1 MSHTD
6 IDPQAAAILEMF
18 SGLPPFD
25 YDNLDIAD
33 YRMMMEQP
41 SPFAP
46 GDEVASRELI
56 SIPSTGGAR
65 EAAVYTP
72 FNCKAPAPVLLF
84 FHGGGFVAGKLE
96 QHDNICRM
104 LAAGS
109 GAVVISTDYRL
120 APEHP
125 FPAAYEDA
133 WSALQWVLREGG
145 AHGLDTMRI
154 AVGGDSAGGNLA
166 AGLAQRAAGA
176 GIALA
181 HQVLLYPVMQ
191 MDAET
196 ASYEKNA
203 DGYFLTRPMMQW
215 FKRMYLGQHINTAA
229 DPRIS
234 PLNGYISSHL
244 APATVVAAGYDPLHD
259 EAVAY
264 ATRLKAA
271 GAACELIDCAGQIH
285 GFASMLGMIDEAE
298 TVLRRCAKDLESS
311 FNKN

>member
-1 MSHTD
+1 MSH
-6 IDPQAAAILEMF
+6 IEVNPQAAAILEMF

-33 YRMMMEQP
+33 YRMLMEQP

-46 GDEVASRELI
+46 GDDVANRQLI
-56 SIPSTGGAR
+56 SIPGTGGPLA
-65 EAAVYTP
+65 AAVYTP
-72 FNCKAPAPVLLF
+72 LNCKAPAPVLVFL
-84 FHGGGFVAGKLE
+84 HGGGFVAGKLE

-109 GAVVISTDYRL
+109 GAVVISVEYRL

-145 AHGLDTMRI
+145 NLGLDTQRV

-166 AGLAQRAAGA
+166 AGLAQRAATA
-176 GIALA
+176 GITLR
-181 HQVLLYPVMQ
+181 HQVLLYPVVQ
-191 MDAET
+191 LDAET

-203 DGYFLTRPMMQW
+203 EGYFLTRPMMQW
-215 FKRMYLGQHINTAA
+215 FKRMYLGQHIQTAG

-234 PLNGYISSHL
+234 PIRGYISANV
-244 APATVVAAGYDPLHD
+244 APATVVAAGFDPLHD

-264 ATRLKAA
+264 SGHLQAA
-271 GAACELIDCAGQIH
+271 GVPVELIECAGQIH

-298 TVLRRCAKDLESS
+298 TVLRKCAVNLAIS
-311 FNKN
+311 FNK